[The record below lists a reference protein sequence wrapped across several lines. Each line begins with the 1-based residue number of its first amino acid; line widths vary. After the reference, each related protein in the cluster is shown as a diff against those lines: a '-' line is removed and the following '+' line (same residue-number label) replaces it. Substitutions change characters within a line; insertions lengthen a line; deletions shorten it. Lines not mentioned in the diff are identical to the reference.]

1 MVLRAVVSQRLVPTL
16 DGGLAPV
23 FEVMTV
29 TSAVQNLIREGKT
42 YQLDNVIYTGS
53 AEQTMLSMD
62 NELLR
67 LCRDKR
73 IARETAILYAVNPDA
88 LRKRLPM

>member
-16 DGGLAPV
+16 DGGLTPV

-53 AEQTMLSMD
+53 AEPTMLSMVF
-62 NELLR
+62 
-67 LCRDKR
+67 
-73 IARETAILYAVNPDA
+73 IAL
-88 LRKRLPM
+88 